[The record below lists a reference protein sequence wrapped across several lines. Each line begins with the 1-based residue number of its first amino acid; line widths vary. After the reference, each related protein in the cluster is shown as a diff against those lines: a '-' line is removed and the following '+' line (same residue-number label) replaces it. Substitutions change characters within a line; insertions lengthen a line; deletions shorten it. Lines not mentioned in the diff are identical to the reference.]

1 MPHPTVPEPFSHI
14 AVRMSEK
21 PNHIYITIDASCRE
35 EICATWG
42 RGTSCPPFLRYI
54 SGPHFVILSDHKPLQ
69 HILERLLSCLQWPWL
84 RYNTGHWFWKDG
96 KQQANA
102 DLFRRLLPVL
112 PETILFVETLDSS
125 PSLLPRSHWGPRRT
139 LSYPR
144 WRTLYSVDGSIQVR
158 EHSPPAGRQQVI
170 SYTTDTMESQGWSP
184 SLVHLSGGRV
194 LTMTRREEGNDMT
207 RNPGPT
213 PLYIL
218 AMGISKN
225 VLAAATH
232 RFCRPSSGND
242 VFHPNRCLLQVARSE
257 TTHTVAA
264 ASSIFAQYLPHM
276 DCQRGWS
283 QIMAPSLLVQ
293 QHLQH
298 SWGTIEYTTSS
309 HRHTIQPAMGQ
320 WREQFNVVQWK
331 LGLQGFC
338 CGITSPPTQ
347 QQESH

>member
-170 SYTTDTMESQGWSP
+170 SYKDEVLRLFICLVAGYWPWPEERKETTW
-184 SLVHLSGGRV
+184 
-194 LTMTRREEGNDMT
+194 
-207 RNPGPT
+207 
-213 PLYIL
+213 L
-218 AMGISKN
+218 AIQDLHHYTSWPWEYPKTSWQRLHTDFAG
-225 VLAAATH
+225 
-232 RFCRPSSGND
+232 
-242 VFHPNRCLLQVARSE
+242 LLQGTMFFILIDAYSK
-257 TTHTVAA
+257 
-264 ASSIFAQYLPHM
+264 
-276 DCQRGWS
+276 
-283 QIMAPSLLVQ
+283 SLEVKPL
-293 QHLQH
+293 
-298 SWGTIEYTTSS
+298 
-309 HRHTIQPAMGQ
+309 IQ
-320 WREQFNVVQWK
+320 
-331 LGLQGFC
+331 
-338 CGITSPPTQ
+338 
-347 QQESH
+347 